1 VEFERTPMLEP
12 LAPFKDR
19 LTIVSGLSNRDANGP
34 VHAIT
39 PATWLSSVS
48 PRQSTEPL
56 GGVTADQI
64 AVEHIGQESPV
75 PSLEIATEESGGA
88 AACDSTYGCTYSRTI
103 AFRTPTT
110 PLPMEVN
117 PRKLF
122 RRLFGQGDTTEE
134 RTLLIRQQQSV
145 LDLIATETESL
156 KRTLGPRDRAKVDDY
171 LQSVREIERRAERLE
186 ASDLSQRTLP
196 DAPTGVPDSFD
207 EHINLMFDLL
217 ALAFETD
224 MTRIATFMMAA
235 EVSDMT
241 YNHIGVRDAFHP
253 LSHHRNNP
261 ATLERLARVQQY
273 HTEVFARFVAKLA
286 EMPDG
291 DGSMLDH
298 SILLYGSNMSNSDA
312 HSHDDLPSAIVGGG
326 CGTIRGGQHV
336 RCADGTPVA
345 NLVLT
350 VLQRAGVPVE
360 SHGDSTGVVS
370 EV

>member
-1 VEFERTPMLEP
+1 M
-12 LAPFKDR
+12 
-19 LTIVSGLSNRDANGP
+19 
-34 VHAIT
+34 
-39 PATWLSSVS
+39 
-48 PRQSTEPL
+48 
-56 GGVTADQI
+56 
-64 AVEHIGQESPV
+64 
-75 PSLEIATEESGGA
+75 SL
-88 AACDSTYGCTYSRTI
+88 
-103 AFRTPTT
+103 
-110 PLPMEVN
+110 
-117 PRKLF
+117 
-122 RRLFGQGDTTEE
+122 
-134 RTLLIRQQQSV
+134 
-145 LDLIATETESL
+145 
-156 KRTLGPRDRAKVDDY
+156 
-171 LQSVREIERRAERLE
+171 
-186 ASDLSQRTLP
+186 
-196 DAPTGVPDSFD
+196 
-207 EHINLMFDLL
+207 
-217 ALAFETD
+217 
-224 MTRIATFMMAA
+224 
-235 EVSDMT
+235 T

-360 SHGDSTGVVS
+360 SHGDSTGVIS